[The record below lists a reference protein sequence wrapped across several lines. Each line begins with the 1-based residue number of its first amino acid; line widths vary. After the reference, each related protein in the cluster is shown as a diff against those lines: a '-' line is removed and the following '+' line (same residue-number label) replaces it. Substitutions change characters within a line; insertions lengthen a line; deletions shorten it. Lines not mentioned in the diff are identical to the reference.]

1 LEKNRLICGKTDYTV
16 QNLTMA
22 KDKYISDLIGPSLE
36 IDEFQKQLTLGNA
49 SMFQI
54 LKLPQL
60 VDRIKNLMANGNL
73 NIKTVLPNI

>member
-1 LEKNRLICGKTDYTV
+1 MEKNRLICGKSDYTV

-22 KDKYISDLIGPSLE
+22 KDKYIGDLIGPSLE
-36 IDEFQKQLTLGNA
+36 IDEFQRQLTLGST

-54 LKLPQL
+54 LKLPLL

-73 NIKTVLPNI
+73 YIKIVLPY